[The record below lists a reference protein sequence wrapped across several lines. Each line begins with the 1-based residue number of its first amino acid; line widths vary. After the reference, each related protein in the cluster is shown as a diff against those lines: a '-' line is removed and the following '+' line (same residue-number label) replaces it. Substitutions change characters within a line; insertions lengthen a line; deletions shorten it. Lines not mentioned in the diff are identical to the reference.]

1 MILESLLAN
10 NHFLFLIGT
19 SDNDYNLF
27 FLNQIPE
34 TLNSNSKLVSIS
46 PNAFI
51 ETSSFSDPLILIKD
65 IDSNLEKL
73 NYKEIQKFYEKCQ
86 TLRTEKKTKAIFFS
100 KSTSL
105 NFVHKHP
112 LIKNLLNESLF
123 FVPVPNAATQLS
135 FFSNTPS
142 KELKHHLT
150 NFFEQHITPIFII
163 QLGSLII
170 DKFFSKNFSA
180 ADFQIFGGFEG
191 LINIAEEKLKAALST
206 AGTQTALI
214 EFFRPFLFIKNYNHW
229 SFVPQTKS
237 SIIQISQASNFAVEN
252 FLTEACKLKLIKEA
266 PNDCYEIAS
275 ESLINYWSPLKKWI
289 HQEIALVNKYK
300 ELQKRALQYHNKEG
314 TLLSAAQIDE
324 VISWKASFSYS
335 NYWGEQ
341 YAPETEIIWN
351 FIDYSIL
358 INDANKEAETRKN
371 RRLIRMTR
379 TIAGVIG
386 VAFILSFVA
395 AIYAGIER
403 KNAVIAQNNAEAERI
418 KALQSKEEADLQRIK
433 AEEASKSESLAKIA
447 AEKERQAALLASEI
461 AIQEKQNA
469 LLAKNNAEKEKE
481 RAERAR
487 KDAEQAKIVAEQA
500 REEALIAQEAEKE
513 ALAISVKNFENTEKL
528 RRQQMANTM
537 GLTASQLIRELK
549 FGESLKK
556 AVEAYQLNTVNY
568 GSIYEPA
575 IAKALIEANTK
586 FNALEFVFHTPIKKI
601 QVSKDGLQ
609 VACLFL
615 DDQLID
621 FNLKNKESHIV
632 TTNVSSFIL
641 GNQNFLWITTKDNRV
656 LTYDFTNQII
666 EEKNYSHTGAK
677 LLGVVPSSELINDD
691 LIIQENGIYET
702 SGQKVI
708 PFITDGS
715 KPPAFKL
722 NSEHNLFL
730 LKESSALS
738 IFRITANKTFDKIE
752 TISLPNEEIIMSFDF
767 ISSSNKIIIGDV
779 SGNVH
784 AYDLGQKSL
793 QSLGNIHDSR
803 ISFLNVVKIL
813 NTPLII
819 TASYDN
825 TWKLTPID
833 FSSNQLGQPITF
845 QAHSG
850 WITSAF
856 YHEPTNQLVT
866 AGNDKVL
873 FYWLINPEQ
882 ITKNFNKI

>member
-51 ETSSFSDPLILIKD
+51 ETSSFSNPLILIKD

-73 NYKEIQKFYEKCQ
+73 NYEEIQKFYEKCQ

-123 FVPVPNAATQLS
+123 FVPVPDAATQLS

-180 ADFQIFGGFEG
+180 TDFQKFGGFEG
-191 LINIAEEKLKAALST
+191 LINIAGEKLKAALST

-214 EFFRPFLFIKNYNHW
+214 EFFRPFLFINNYNHW

-275 ESLINYWSPLKKWI
+275 ESLIKYWSPLKKWI

-379 TIAGVIG
+379 AVAGVIG

-433 AEEASKSESLAKIA
+433 AEEASKAESLAKIA
-447 AEKERQAALLASEI
+447 AEKDRQAALLASET
-461 AIQEKQNA
+461 AILEKMNA
-469 LLAKNNAEKEKE
+469 LIAKTNAENEKEK
-481 RAERAR
+481 AELAR
-487 KDAEQAKIVAEQA
+487 EDAEVARESAEKA
-500 REEALIAQEAEKE
+500 REEALLAQRAEKE
-513 ALAISVKNFENTEKL
+513 ALAISLKNFENAEKL
-528 RRQQMANTM
+528 RLQQLASNM
-537 GLTASQLIRELK
+537 GLTASQFLRETK
-549 FGESLKK
+549 YDESLKT
-556 AVEAYQLNTVNY
+556 AVQAYQLNTANFGKV
-568 GSIYEPA
+568 YEPA

-586 FNALEFVFHTPIKKI
+586 FISSEFTFVKPIKSI
-601 QVSKDGLQ
+601 LLSEDGQ
-609 VACLFL
+609 SMACQFI
-615 DDQLID
+615 DDELID
-621 FNLKNKESHIV
+621 FDLESKRAHIIAANVKNIALGENNTLKIV
-632 TTNVSSFIL
+632 N
-641 GNQNFLWITTKDNRV
+641 
-656 LTYDFTNQII
+656 
-666 EEKNYSHTGAK
+666 KNYQIFNYYFNCQTLEEQEYSAAQ
-677 LLGVVPSSELINDD
+677 LLGIIPTSGILEND
-691 LIIQENGIYET
+691 LFIRENGIYSS
-702 SGQKVI
+702 SGQLII
-708 PFITDGS
+708 PFKTES
-715 KPPAFKL
+715 LRAPFFQL
-722 NSEHNLFL
+722 NFERKTLL
-730 LKESSALS
+730 LKETFSLS
-738 IFRITANKTFDKIE
+738 LYRLKPPNTVEKIA
-752 TISLPNEEIIMSFDF
+752 TLSLPKELKIMSFDLF
-767 ISSSNKIIIGDV
+767 APTNKLIVGDV
-779 SGNVH
+779 NGNI
-784 AYDLGQKSL
+784 YSCDLSQASIKT
-793 QSLGNIHDSR
+793 LGNLHDSR
-803 ISFLNVVKIL
+803 ISFLKVVNVL

-819 TASYDN
+819 STSYDH
-825 TWKLTPID
+825 TWKLTSID
-833 FSSNQLGQPITF
+833 FSNDQIGQSITF

-850 WITSAF
+850 WITSAS
-856 YHEPTNQLVT
+856 YHESSNELFT
-866 AGNDKVL
+866 AGIDKTL
-873 FYWLINPEQ
+873 FSWQINLEK
-882 ITKNFNKI
+882 IVDKFNKI